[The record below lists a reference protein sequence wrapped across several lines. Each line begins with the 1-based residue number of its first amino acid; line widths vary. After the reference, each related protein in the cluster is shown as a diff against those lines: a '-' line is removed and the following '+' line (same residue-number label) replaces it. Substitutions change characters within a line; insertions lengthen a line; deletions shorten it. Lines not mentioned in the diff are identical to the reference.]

1 VHPAVIAIIAILSL
15 IGVFLFVWLVVMR
28 IIRKLHPVPIPWRW
42 ARFID
47 NPLRRLVQSPSKVM
61 DQAGVHEGMRV
72 LELGPGSGLFTLE
85 ASRRAGSSGRLYC
98 LDIQPQLIARLKR
111 KIERD
116 GLENVA
122 LMVGD
127 AAALPFADDSLD
139 LAFLVTVFGEIPNKD
154 EALRELHRVLRLGGI
169 LCVAEL
175 LVDPDYSL
183 PGTIISQARKAGFE
197 HVQQFGNFLIYLL
210 NFRKR

>member
-1 VHPAVIAIIAILSL
+1 MHPAVIAILSL
-15 IGVFLFVWLVVMR
+15 IGAGLFLWFAV
-28 IIRKLHPVPIPWRW
+28 IRMISKLHPSPMPWRW

-47 NPLRRLVQSPSKVM
+47 NPLRMWVQNPAKVM
-61 DQAGVHEGMRV
+61 DQMGIHQGMRV
-72 LELGPGSGLFTLE
+72 LELGPGPGFFTLE
-85 ASRRAGSSGRLYC
+85 ASRRVGNSGRLYC
-98 LDIQPQLIARLKR
+98 LDIQPELIARLKCR
-111 KIERD
+111 IERD

-127 AAALPFADDSLD
+127 TAALPFADDSLD

-169 LCVAEL
+169 LSVSEI

-183 PGTIISQARKAGFE
+183 PGTIISQADKAGFE
-197 HVQQFGNFLIYLL
+197 SVQQFGNFFIYLL

>member
-1 VHPAVIAIIAILSL
+1 VHPGVIAIIAILSL
-15 IGVFLFVWLVVMR
+15 IGAFLFLWLVVMR
-28 IIRKLHPVPIPWRW
+28 IIRKLRPVPIPWRW
-42 ARFID
+42 VRYID
-47 NPLRRLVQSPSKVM
+47 NPLRRLVQSPSRVM
-61 DQAGVHEGMRV
+61 GQAGVREGMRV
-72 LELGPGSGLFTLE
+72 LEVGPGSGLFTLE
-85 ASRRAGSSGRLYC
+85 ASQRAGGWGRLYC

-111 KIERD
+111 RVERD

-139 LAFLVTVFGEIPNKD
+139 HAFLVTVFGEIPDKD
-154 EALRELHRVLRLGGI
+154 ETLRELYRVLRPGGI
-169 LCVAEL
+169 LSISEM

-183 PGTIISQARKAGFE
+183 PGTIISRVRRAGFE
-197 HVQQFGNFLIYLL
+197 PVQQFGNFFIYLL

>member
-1 VHPAVIAIIAILSL
+1 MHPAGIAIIAILSL
-15 IGVFLFVWLVVMR
+15 IGVFLFLWLVVMR

-61 DQAGVHEGMRV
+61 EQAGVHEGMRV
-72 LELGPGSGLFTLE
+72 LELGPGSGFFTLE
-85 ASRRAGSSGRLYC
+85 ASRRVGSSGTLYC

-116 GLENVA
+116 GQENVA

-127 AAALPFADDSLD
+127 ATALPFADDSLD
-139 LAFLVTVFGEIPNKD
+139 LAFLVTVLGEIPDKD
-154 EALRELHRVLRLGGI
+154 IALRELYRVLRVGGI
-169 LCVAEL
+169 LSVAEI

-183 PGTIISQARKAGFE
+183 PGTVISRAYKAGFE
-197 HVQQFGNFLIYLL
+197 PVQQFGNFFIYLL
-210 NFRKR
+210 NFRKK

>member
-1 VHPAVIAIIAILSL
+1 VHPAVIAILSL
-15 IGVFLFVWLVVMR
+15 IGVGLFLWLVVMR

-42 ARFID
+42 VRFID
-47 NPLRRLVQSPSKVM
+47 NPLRRWVQNPVKVLEQM
-61 DQAGVHEGMRV
+61 GIHEGMRV

-127 AAALPFADDSLD
+127 AAALPFADNSLD

-154 EALRELHRVLRLGGI
+154 EALRELYRVLCLGGI
-169 LCVAEL
+169 LSVSEI

-183 PGTIISQARKAGFE
+183 PGTIISQAHKAGFE
-197 HVQQFGNFLIYLL
+197 PVQQFGNFFLYLL

>member
-1 VHPAVIAIIAILSL
+1 MHPAVIAILSL
-15 IGVFLFVWLVVMR
+15 IGAGLFLWLIVMR

-47 NPLRRLVQSPSKVM
+47 NPLRRRVQNPLKVLE
-61 DQAGVHEGMRV
+61 QAGVHEGMSV

-85 ASRRAGSSGRLYC
+85 ASRRAGNSGRLYC

-116 GLENVA
+116 GRENVA
-122 LMVGD
+122 LIVGD

-154 EALRELHRVLRLGGI
+154 EALRELYRVLRLGGI
-169 LCVAEL
+169 LSVSEI

-183 PGTIISQARKAGFE
+183 PGTIISRAHKAGFE
-197 HVQQFGNFLIYLL
+197 PVQQFGNFFIYLL

>member
-1 VHPAVIAIIAILSL
+1 MHPAVIAILSL
-15 IGVFLFVWLVVMR
+15 IGVGLFLWLVVMR

-42 ARFID
+42 VRFID
-47 NPLRRLVQSPSKVM
+47 NPLRRWVQNPVKVLEQM
-61 DQAGVHEGMRV
+61 GIHEGMRV

-127 AAALPFADDSLD
+127 AAALPFADNSLD

-154 EALRELHRVLRLGGI
+154 EALRELYRVLCLGGI
-169 LCVAEL
+169 LSVSEI

-183 PGTIISQARKAGFE
+183 PGTIISQAHKAGFE
-197 HVQQFGNFLIYLL
+197 PVQQFGNFFLYLL

>member
-1 VHPAVIAIIAILSL
+1 MHPAVIAILSL
-15 IGVFLFVWLVVMR
+15 IGAGLFLWLVVMR
-28 IIRKLHPVPIPWRW
+28 IISKLHPSPIPWRW

-72 LELGPGSGLFTLE
+72 LELGPGPGFFTLE
-85 ASRRAGSSGRLYC
+85 ASRRAGSWGRLYC
-98 LDIQPQLIARLKR
+98 LDIQPQLIARLKHR
-111 KIERD
+111 IERE

-139 LAFLVTVFGEIPNKD
+139 LAFLVTVFGEIPDKD
-154 EALRELHRVLRLGGI
+154 EALRELYRVLRPGGI
-169 LCVAEL
+169 LSVSEI

-183 PGTIISQARKAGFE
+183 PGTIISRADKAGFE
-197 HVQQFGNFLIYLL
+197 PVQQFGNFLIYLL
-210 NFRKR
+210 NFRKQ